1 MQPKEHIL
9 VIEKLQSLAD
19 DGILKESEAKEKIFM
34 TKEQAVLK
42 IHKRAISKAADG
54 RSVTKVLTNPNNKA
68 SIKSISG
75 RDYPDLI
82 RKLYSFYFGEQ
93 NASLK
98 DLFPEWRIW
107 RRDHTK
113 ATNKTI
119 KENIYLWQAYF
130 ENSDIAQR
138 PLRSITVRDF
148 IDFFQSMTQGGTITR
163 KRFND
168 AKSVLNS
175 LYDYAIHEE
184 IVSHNPLSEINYRG
198 FTFKVNKSN
207 VTPYTKEERLAII
220 NHLAEDRTDI
230 YSLAIQFDFCLLL
243 RIGELKALKWD
254 NIIDGDYIY
263 IGDMSIDNQTMNDD
277 GSFNRRTHDF
287 VERTKGNATE
297 GKRNQPLVQK
307 AKDILLDVRKI
318 NPDSTYIFLN
328 NGQPLVTTT
337 FNRKLKKCCEELG
350 IPYRSSHKIRF
361 STASIM
367 YENDVKPTEIQKLL
381 GHTTLAMTLH
391 YLRSNTPPEETK
403 SAMES
408 IFG

>member
-1 MQPKEHIL
+1 MQKKEHIL
-9 VIEKLQSLAD
+9 TIEKLQSLAD
-19 DGILKESEAKEKIFM
+19 DGILEESEAKEKIFM

-42 IHKRAISKAADG
+42 IHKRAISKASDG
-54 RSVTKVLTNPNNKA
+54 RSVTKILTNPKDKA

-75 RDYPDLI
+75 RDYADLI
-82 RKLYSFYFGEQ
+82 KKLYSFYFGEQ

-98 DLFPEWRIW
+98 DLFPEWKIW
-107 RRDHTK
+107 RRDYTK

-130 ENSDIAQR
+130 ENSDIAQL
-138 PLRSITVRDF
+138 PLRNITVKQF
-148 IDFFQSMTQGGTITR
+148 IDFFQSMNQNGTITR

-175 LYDYAIHEE
+175 LYDYAIHQE
-184 IVSHNPLSEINYRG
+184 IVSHNPLTEINYRG
-198 FTFKVNKSN
+198 FTYKVNKSN
-207 VTPYTKEERLAII
+207 VTPYTEKERMAIL
-220 NHLAEDRTDI
+220 NHLANDKTDI

-254 NIIDGDYIY
+254 NIIDGNYIY
-263 IGDMSIDNQTMNDD
+263 IGDMNIDSQTMNDD

-287 VERTKGNATE
+287 VERTKGNASE
-297 GKRNQPLVQK
+297 GKRTQPLVPK
-307 AKDILLDVRKI
+307 AKEILLDVRKI
-318 NPDSTYIFLN
+318 NSNSRYIFLN
-328 NGQPLVTTT
+328 NEQPLVTTT
-337 FNRKLKKCCEELG
+337 FNRRLKKCCEELG

-367 YENDVKPTEIQKLL
+367 YERNVKPTEIQKLL

-391 YLRSNTPPEETK
+391 YLRSNTPPEEIK
-403 SAMES
+403 SVMDD